1 MLEHAHEVTTILAI
15 APLLIGAL
23 VGAGLGAA
31 KHFVSDKPNEE
42 ADRRLAAETARYSPW
57 TGMRP
62 GQIKRANLIGSVMQG
77 GGAGALVGSGI
88 GGAATGATPE
98 AGAVSQGP
106 FTWGLLGRAN
116 GYNNWEDLTSN
127 T

>member
-15 APLLIGAL
+15 APLLLGAL
-23 VGAGLGAA
+23 IGAGLGTA

-62 GQIKRANLIGSVMQG
+62 GQIKRANLVGNVMQG
-77 GGAGALVGSGI
+77 AGAGALVGSGL
-88 GGAATGATPE
+88 AETQTTTPE
-98 AGAVSQGP
+98 PQGP
-106 FTWGLLGRAN
+106 FTWGMLNRARVIP
-116 GYNNWEDLTSN
+116 NWEDPGN
-127 T
+127 